1 MGDGNYILKIG
12 ELTHELEKCKEDIK
26 YWSDLAHIFALVIVV
41 MMPFVIFGIVCMLG
55 VTIG

>member
-1 MGDGNYILKIG
+1 MDSEVDKYK
-12 ELTHELEKCKEDIK
+12 KEAE
-26 YWSDLAHIFALVIVV
+26 YWCDMAHIFALVIVV